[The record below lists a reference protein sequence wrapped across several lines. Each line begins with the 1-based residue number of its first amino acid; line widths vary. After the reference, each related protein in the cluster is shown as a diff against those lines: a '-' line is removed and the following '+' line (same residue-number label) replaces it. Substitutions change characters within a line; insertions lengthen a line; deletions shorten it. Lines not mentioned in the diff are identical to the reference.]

1 MITTSTMMKQALPV
15 SANNI
20 KYIIVY
26 ELVMLIL
33 HHDYVVLNVYKFNT
47 PYVYPLWICFLKYTD
62 FA

>member
-1 MITTSTMMKQALPV
+1 MKQALPV

>member
-33 HHDYVVLNVYKFNT
+33 HHDYVVLNVRTSLIYHT
-47 PYVYPLWICFLKYTD
+47 YIRYGYVF
-62 FA
+62 